1 MEALLGSWV
10 SNLCASQ
17 LTNHNGKHVQAGD
30 LPDPKRPTDEVLV
43 AHALDDAR
51 ALRDIIMGL
60 AFRFDHVLDCDKILD
75 ALARLLE
82 VGGWRRL
89 GGRLRL
95 NKKTGRIEIHVPKK
109 FTPDRPAVRYSHV
122 TFDMNMDQHP
132 QLRDHFPHPTEGPSM
147 QSGFQEYLQ
156 SDHPQISLHVVSFRD
171 ATLVAVKIPH
181 FSTDIIGW
189 HHLLH
194 NWSLVLSGLEDE
206 VQPFGG
212 FNEDITERIAH
223 LSIPDKPS
231 EKLSSPDIELAGHKQ
246 LTGLGMFLFV
256 LRFLW
261 AILFGPRVTSRTVFL
276 PAKTMQILREETRRD
291 LETHVQQCSSSQKIT
306 PSDADMLTAWTA
318 KMTLT
323 STSREIPNKMSQT
336 ASIMTVVDMR
346 KRCPSIFSP
355 PDDNGQVPVYI
366 QNLSSVAMTHLPV
379 KALLSQPLGIT
390 ASQIRRSVTPQ
401 ASEEVISGVVRHV
414 LADVPGRLRT
424 GTTLFAKGTEILFPT
439 SNWTCARLFEFDLG
453 PAVIGHTGN
462 KPGSS
467 NARPGRPMTIAPVV
481 FSTNPVIRNTW
492 TVTGRDAQGN
502 YWLQAVSGDETWAVV
517 GRELER
523 LKAAVALI

>member
-1 MEALLGSWV
+1 MSKQEI
-10 SNLCASQ
+10 C
-17 LTNHNGKHVQAGD
+17 
-30 LPDPKRPTDEVLV
+30 PDPKRPTDEVLV

-51 ALRDIIMGL
+51 TLRDIIMGL
-60 AFRFDHVLDCDKILD
+60 AFRFDDLLDCDKIRD

-95 NKKTGRIEIHVPKK
+95 NKKTGRIEILVPKK

-147 QSGFQEYLQ
+147 QSGFQEYMTLLGPADGNPLHSLQDYLQ

-194 NWSLVLSGLEDE
+194 NWSLVLSGLEDQ

-212 FNEDITERIAH
+212 FDEDITERIAH

-231 EKLSSPDIELAGHKQ
+231 EKSSPDIELAGHKQ
-246 LTGLGMFLFV
+246 LTGLDMFLFV
-256 LRFLW
+256 LRLLW
-261 AILFGPRVTSRTVFL
+261 AILFGPKVTSRTVFL
-276 PAKTMQILREETRRD
+276 PAKTMQVLREETRRD
-291 LETHVQQCSSSQKIT
+291 LETHVQQSTSSSPKIT
-306 PSDADMLTAWTA
+306 PSDADMLTAWIA

-346 KRCPSIFSP
+346 KRCPAIFSP
-355 PDDNGQVPVYI
+355 PDDKGQVPVYI
-366 QNLSSVAMTHLPV
+366 QNLSSVAMTHLPI

-424 GTTLFAKGTEILFPT
+424 GTTLFAKGSEILFPV

-453 PAVIGHTGN
+453 PAVIDTGN
-462 KPGSS
+462 KTGFS
-467 NARPGRPMTIAPVV
+467 NARPGRPVTIAPVV

-492 TVTGRDAQGN
+492 TVTGRDAHGN
-502 YWLQAVSGDETWAVV
+502 YWLQAVCGDETWAVV

-523 LKAAVALI
+523 LKAAAALI